1 MDNEREVN
9 EARRDNR
16 VLTVDAKRHQEIQV
30 VDWVICS
37 APQNENEQKKTNK
50 ERKSADIPTDE

>member
-1 MDNEREVN
+1 MDNEREMN
-9 EARRDNR
+9 KARRDNR

-37 APQNENEQKKTNK
+37 APQNENEQTYQLMSR
-50 ERKSADIPTDE
+50 E

>member
-37 APQNENEQKKTNK
+37 APQNENEQKKNKQRKKMSRHTN
-50 ERKSADIPTDE
+50 

>member
-1 MDNEREVN
+1 MDNERKVN
-9 EARRDNR
+9 EARRYNR

-37 APQNENEQKKTNK
+37 APQNENEQTYN
-50 ERKSADIPTDE
+50 